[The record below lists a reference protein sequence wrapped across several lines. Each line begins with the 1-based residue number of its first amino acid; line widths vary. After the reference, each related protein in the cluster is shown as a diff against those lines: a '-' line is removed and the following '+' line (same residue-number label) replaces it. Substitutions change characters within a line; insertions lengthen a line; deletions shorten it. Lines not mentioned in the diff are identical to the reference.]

1 MENRRDAVEELT
13 ETSKT
18 ANTNVVPFLSENKLL
33 EKSKIQKRYI
43 FNGVKRGIDIVG
55 SCLGLII
62 LLPLLLFVAYKIRKE
77 EPGTP
82 VLFSQERVGLNG
94 KVFKMYKFR
103 SMCIDAEEKLADL
116 LDKNEVDGAMF
127 KMKDDPRVTKIGKVI
142 RAKSIDEIPQLWN
155 VLKGDMSLI
164 GPRPPL
170 IREVAEYTQYDLQRL
185 YVKPGCSGLWQVSGR
200 NDVGFHEMVEL
211 DLKYIQ
217 DQSLINDFKIIFKTI
232 WVVIK
237 PNGAY

>member
-1 MENRRDAVEELT
+1 MENPKDIVENFT
-13 ETSKT
+13 ENSKT
-18 ANTNVVPFLSENKLL
+18 ANVVELFSEKSLL
-33 EKSKIQKRYI
+33 DKSKIQKRYI
-43 FNGVKRGIDIVG
+43 FNVVKRLIDIVV
-55 SCLGLII
+55 SSVGLIV
-62 LLPLLLFVAYKIRKE
+62 LSPLLLFVSYKIRQE
-77 EPGTP
+77 EPKSP
-82 VLFSQERVGLNG
+82 VLFSQDRVGLNG

-103 SMCIDAEEKLADL
+103 SMCIDAEEKLAEL
-116 LDKNEVDGAMF
+116 LDKNEIEGAMF
-127 KMKDDPRVTKIGKVI
+127 KMKDDPRVTKIGKTI

-170 IREVAEYTQYDLQRL
+170 VREVAEYTPYDLQRL

-217 DQSLINDFKIIFKTI
+217 SQSVINDFKIIFKTI
-232 WVVIK
+232 WVVVK

>member
-1 MENRRDAVEELT
+1 MENPKDIVENFT
-13 ETSKT
+13 ENSKT
-18 ANTNVVPFLSENKLL
+18 ANVVELFSEKSLL
-33 EKSKIQKRYI
+33 DKSKIQKRYI
-43 FNGVKRGIDIVG
+43 FNVVKRLIDIVG
-55 SCLGLII
+55 SSVGLIV
-62 LLPLLLFVAYKIRKE
+62 LSPLLLFVSYKIRQE
-77 EPGTP
+77 EPKSP
-82 VLFSQERVGLNG
+82 VLFSQDRVGLNG

-103 SMCIDAEEKLADL
+103 SMCIDAEEKLAEL
-116 LDKNEVDGAMF
+116 LDKNEIEGAMF
-127 KMKDDPRVTKIGKVI
+127 KMKDDPRVTKIGKTI

-170 IREVAEYTQYDLQRL
+170 VREVAEYTPYDLQRL

-217 DQSLINDFKIIFKTI
+217 SQSVINDFKIIFKTI
-232 WVVIK
+232 WVVVK